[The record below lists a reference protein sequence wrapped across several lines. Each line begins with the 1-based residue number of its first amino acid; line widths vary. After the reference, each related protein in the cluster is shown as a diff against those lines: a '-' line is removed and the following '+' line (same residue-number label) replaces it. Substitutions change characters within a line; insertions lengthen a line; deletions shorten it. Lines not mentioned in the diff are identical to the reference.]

1 MAEMADVQITTHTD
15 RWWLTLCGECGLPL
29 SVGVFSSGRR
39 CFKCG
44 ATARREVHVIEEGVV
59 AEALAGIAN
68 RLDDLAS
75 QASVG
80 HPNDPDEYEDLARQL
95 LTAASSL
102 LRRQGHD
109 RPGPLDGGVVALGE
123 ATLAFRNSSNG
134 YYGGWAGRGEDG
146 DRWNWREIEE
156 NDWSA

>member
-1 MAEMADVQITTHTD
+1 MADVQITTHTD

-102 LRRQGHD
+102 R
-109 RPGPLDGGVVALGE
+109 GV
-123 ATLAFRNSSNG
+123 TS
-134 YYGGWAGRGEDG
+134 
-146 DRWNWREIEE
+146 
-156 NDWSA
+156 